1 MKNTLIYL
9 ISTCLMCACST
20 QSEQQEEETNV
31 IRLKEALANP
41 IELKLSEIVDSIA
54 YIPLETNSECYVRE
68 TGTIFY
74 STLIPQHYYKI
85 FFLST

>member
-54 YIPLETNSECYVRE
+54 YIHLETNSECYV
-68 TGTIFY
+68 
-74 STLIPQHYYKI
+74 
-85 FFLST
+85 